1 VREGARVVPAPS
13 AASCAPPSPVVR
25 ARGLEKRYGTLV
37 AVDRVTFEVRPGECF
52 GFLGPNGAGKT
63 TTMKMIYCVLE
74 PSGGDLQVLG
84 MDVRREARR
93 IKARLGVVTQDNT
106 LDSALS
112 VRDNLVIFARYFDL
126 PWGQARRRA
135 DELLEF
141 VALADRYRDKVEH
154 LSGGMRRRLMIARAL
169 MAQPDLLVLDEPTT
183 GLDPQARQ
191 LTWEKLR
198 HLKRT
203 GVTQVLT
210 THYMDEAAALCDRLV
225 IMDHGH
231 IVAEGTA
238 TDLIREHVGREV
250 VELRGLDDDL
260 ARRRALGAL
269 IEGDEGRAERHEV
282 HGDLL
287 LVYTADGE
295 ALLHRI
301 REAALPIESAMLR
314 RATLEDVFLKL
325 TGRMLRE

>member
-1 VREGARVVPAPS
+1 VSDPSAPS
-13 AASCAPPSPVVR
+13 AAPAPPIVR

-37 AVDRVTFEVRPGECF
+37 AVDRVTFEVRAGECF

-74 PSGGDLQVLG
+74 PTAGELTVLG
-84 MDVRREARR
+84 MDVRRDARR

-112 VRDNLVIFARYFDL
+112 VRDNLVVFARYFDL
-126 PWGQARRRA
+126 PWAHARRRA

-141 VALADRYRDKVEH
+141 VALADRHRDKVEH

-169 MAQPDLLVLDEPTT
+169 MAQPDLLILDEPTT

-198 HLKRT
+198 QLKRT

-225 IMDHGH
+225 IMDRGR
-231 IVAEGTA
+231 IVAEGTPA
-238 TDLIREHVGREV
+238 DLVREHVGREV
-250 VELRGLDDDL
+250 VELRGLEDDR
-260 ARRRALGAL
+260 ARRALGAL
-269 IEGDEGRAERHEV
+269 LASDGGDAERHEV
-282 HGDLL
+282 HGDLV

-325 TGRMLRE
+325 AGRMLRE

>member
-1 VREGARVVPAPS
+1 MPDRPAPTGVPAPV
-13 AASCAPPSPVVR
+13 PVIR

-37 AVDRVTFEVRPGECF
+37 AVDRVAFEVRPGECF

-74 PSGGDLQVLG
+74 PSAGELTVLG

-112 VRDNLVIFARYFDL
+112 VRENLVIFGRYFDL
-126 PWGQARRRA
+126 PWTQARRRA

-141 VALADRYRDKVEH
+141 VALAERHRDKVEH

-169 MAQPDLLVLDEPTT
+169 MAQPDLLILDEPTT

-198 HLKRT
+198 QLKRM

-210 THYMDEAAALCDRLV
+210 THYMDEAAALCDRIV
-225 IMDHGH
+225 IMDHGR
-231 IVAEGTA
+231 IVAEGA
-238 TDLIREHVGREV
+238 PADLIREHVGREV
-250 VELRGLDDDL
+250 VELRGLDGAPARQALGTLL
-260 ARRRALGAL
+260 ARDDG
-269 IEGDEGRAERHEV
+269 GAERHEA
-282 HGDLL
+282 HGDLV

-301 REAALPIESAMLR
+301 REAALPIESALLR

>member
-1 VREGARVVPAPS
+1 VHDPARTLPAPD
-13 AASCAPPSPVVR
+13 AAPVIR
-25 ARGLEKRYGTLV
+25 ARGLEKRYGALL
-37 AVDRVTFEVRPGECF
+37 AVDRIAFQVRPGECF

-63 TTMKMIYCVLE
+63 TTMKMIYCVLAPTAGE
-74 PSGGDLQVLG
+74 LTVLG
-84 MDVRREARR
+84 MDVRAQSRQ

-106 LDSALS
+106 LDSALT
-112 VRDNLVIFARYFDL
+112 VRENLLIFARYFDL
-126 PWGQARRRA
+126 SWAQARRRA

-141 VALADRYRDKVEH
+141 VALAERRRDKVEH

-169 MAQPDLLVLDEPTT
+169 LAEPDLLILDEPTT

-191 LTWEKLR
+191 LAWEKLR
-198 HLKRT
+198 QLKRT

-210 THYMDEAAALCDRLV
+210 THYMDEAAALCDRIV
-225 IMDHGH
+225 IMDHGRF
-231 IVAEGTA
+231 VVEGA
-238 TDLIREHVGREV
+238 PADLIREHVGREV
-250 VELRGLDDDL
+250 VELRGLDDDPWRREAL
-260 ARRRALGAL
+260 AGLLR
-269 IEGDEGRAERHEV
+269 GDDGRAETHEV
-282 HGDLL
+282 HGDLM

-301 REAALPIESAMLR
+301 REAAVPIESAMLR